1 MSLLDASGKYEKE
14 LHMRVNEVLHYIW
27 DPIGVRGEPRARDEY
42 DSYVPEVYSLLHSGA
57 PVEQIAAH
65 LDEIA
70 TERMGLNS
78 NIKHSLLAAHNLLD
92 WRATLLESHPEI
104 LA

>member
-42 DSYVPEVYSLLHSGA
+42 DSYVPEIYSLLQGGA
-57 PVEQIAAH
+57 AAEQIAAH